1 VSEGDRETS
10 RIKRPWLARGFCGV
24 GGWGGGEVDF
34 KIYLLPTNHL
44 AKGWMV
50 RAQNPV
56 VEEETFLF
64 DGCRYFSGE

>member
-1 VSEGDRETS
+1 VKRRE
-10 RIKRPWLARGFCGV
+10 LRGPGSLGAFAAW
-24 GGWGGGEVDF
+24 GGGGGEVDF